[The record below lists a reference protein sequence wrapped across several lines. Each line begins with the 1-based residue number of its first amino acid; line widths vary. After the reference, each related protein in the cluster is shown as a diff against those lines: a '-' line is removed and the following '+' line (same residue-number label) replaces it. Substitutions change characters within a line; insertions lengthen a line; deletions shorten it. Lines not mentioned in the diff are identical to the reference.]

1 MMDMNESKEKANC
14 CNELWR
20 VQQKATQ
27 SGNVPVS
34 LPSFYQR
41 IGGITMKKGV
51 NSIMLGVLIGFAV
64 SYLPPEAQVF
74 VIVPVAGMLWDRWD
88 EFSLK
93 WGGQA

>member
-1 MMDMNESKEKANC
+1 MRQRKKPTAVLNFGEFSRRHTIGE
-14 CNELWR
+14 
-20 VQQKATQ
+20 T
-27 SGNVPVS
+27 SPV
-34 LPSFYQR
+34 LFAPFYQR
-41 IGGITMKKGV
+41 IGGFTMKKAI

-64 SYLPPEAQVF
+64 SYLPPEVQVF

>member
-1 MMDMNESKEKANC
+1 
-14 CNELWR
+14 
-20 VQQKATQ
+20 
-27 SGNVPVS
+27 
-34 LPSFYQR
+34 
-41 IGGITMKKGV
+41 MKKAI

-74 VIVPVAGMLWDRWD
+74 VIVPVAGMLWNRWD

>member
-1 MMDMNESKEKANC
+1 MNESKEKASAVKNFGEFSRRQHIGE
-14 CNELWR
+14 NPLY
-20 VQQKATQ
+20 
-27 SGNVPVS
+27 S

-64 SYLPPEAQVF
+64 SYLPPEAQIF
-74 VIVPVAGMLWDRWD
+74 VIVPVAGMLWNRWD

>member
-1 MMDMNESKEKANC
+1 MNESKEKAHC
-14 CNELWR
+14 CYDLWR
-20 VQQKATQ
+20 DQQKAHVRG
-27 SGNVPVS
+27 SIPV
-34 LPSFYQR
+34 LFAPFYQR
-41 IGGITMKKGV
+41 IGGFTMKKAI

-64 SYLPPEAQVF
+64 SYLPPKAQVF